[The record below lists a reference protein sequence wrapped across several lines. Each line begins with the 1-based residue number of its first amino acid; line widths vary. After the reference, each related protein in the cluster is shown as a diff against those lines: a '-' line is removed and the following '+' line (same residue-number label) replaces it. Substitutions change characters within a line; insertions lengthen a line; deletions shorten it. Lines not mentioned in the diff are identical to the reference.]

1 MKKFK
6 DAQQILED
14 VIREDKKRDKKIFKK
29 IKLKGFLKFKI

>member
-14 VIREDKKRDKKIFKK
+14 VIREDKKRDKKIFKE
-29 IKLKGFLKFKI
+29 IKLKGFLKFRI